1 MQLMADGPYISVF
14 TSSVRRQNADRFGIA
29 ALPINLPS
37 KPWPVVL
44 VTLKNR
50 TQSAAVERFIESV
63 RQVAN
68 SLSAQGRT
76 AMAATDPDQSA
87 QQLLAA
93 SEELGEAGQR
103 R

>member
-1 MQLMADGPYISVF
+1 MQLMSDGPYISVF
-14 TSSVRRQNADRFGIA
+14 TNSVMRHNAHRFGIA

-50 TQSAAVERFIESV
+50 TQSAAVERFIDSV

-76 AMAATDPDQSA
+76 AMAATGRTDQSA
-87 QQLLAA
+87 Q
-93 SEELGEAGQR
+93 
-103 R
+103 